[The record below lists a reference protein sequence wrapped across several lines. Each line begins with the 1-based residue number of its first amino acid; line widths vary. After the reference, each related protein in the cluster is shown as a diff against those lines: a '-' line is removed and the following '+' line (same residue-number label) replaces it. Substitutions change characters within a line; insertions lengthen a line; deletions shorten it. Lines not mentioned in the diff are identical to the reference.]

1 MTDRDQV
8 ERGHRAALLAF
19 LPRARRVEAH
29 SLAQD
34 RAALVALAQMTMQV
48 VIDPARETQT
58 VVQELPPEEV
68 VESAAARLRPLI
80 LDEDPT
86 HWGKFFK
93 AVGFFLHAG
102 QVPPSAMEHLKG
114 LKAEWVAIKPRS
126 EVLRGYEVHL
136 SKAGSNESQRVTDN
150 VLGFAWLYGDVVHSD
165 ADRLA
170 RTRSF
175 GVAERFRAAA
185 PLVAHIMVLTIA
197 TLNFARTLYANGWL
211 PVEDEVFET
220 PVVVSDTTF
229 RHEGRIYLG
238 EPHIGDDPVV
248 VPPPGQDLGEGWLP
262 IQQVFGPGSDG
273 AAPGG
278 TAQSE
283 TSAPT

>member
-1 MTDRDQV
+1 
-8 ERGHRAALLAF
+8 
-19 LPRARRVEAH
+19 
-29 SLAQD
+29 
-34 RAALVALAQMTMQV
+34 LVALAKMTMQV
-48 VIDPARETQT
+48 LIDPLRNTQT
-58 VVQELPPEEV
+58 VIQELPPEEV
-68 VESAAARLRPLI
+68 VESAAARVRPLI

-93 AVGFFLHAG
+93 AVGFFLHAA
-102 QVPPSAMEHLKG
+102 QVPPPVMEHLKG
-114 LKAEWVAIKPRS
+114 LKAEWAAIKPRS

-136 SKAGSNESQRVTDN
+136 STAGSTESQRVTDN

-197 TLNFARTLYANGWL
+197 TLNFARSLHANGWL
-211 PVEDEVFET
+211 PVEAEVFDT

-229 RHEGRIYLG
+229 RQEGQIYLG
-238 EPHIGDDPVV
+238 EPRTGDDPVV
-248 VPPPGQDLGEGWLP
+248 VPPPGQDLGEGWVP
-262 IQQVFGPGSDG
+262 IQQMFGPGSGG
-273 AAPGG
+273 AVPADTAPP
-278 TAQSE
+278 E
-283 TSAPT
+283 TGPPS